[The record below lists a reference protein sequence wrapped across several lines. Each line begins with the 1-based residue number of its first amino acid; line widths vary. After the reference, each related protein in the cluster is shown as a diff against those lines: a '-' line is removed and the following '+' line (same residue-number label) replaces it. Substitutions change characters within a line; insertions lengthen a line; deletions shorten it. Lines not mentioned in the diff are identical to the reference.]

1 MELLSKINLS
11 RLYGK
16 MIYIV
21 SAILSVAMASVVVF
35 SPHAIPACVV
45 IKLLSMP
52 VIYYL
57 NLKFSNEA
65 VIYFYL
71 NLGISRREYY
81 LIPFVIEFLAFILL
95 MIITGATGYVIG

>member
-35 SPHAIPACVV
+35 SPYAIPACVV